1 MKVISRYIVSL
12 NDAGPKAK
20 VDIENILRNQ
30 YDAEIVTY
38 KMKSEKNDMIEKIK
52 KTIFFF
58 LNCHSKD
65 VLVCQHPLINIGWLY
80 RAKHKVCIV
89 HDLGYFRTYDKNM
102 LDKEIKTLSRFDDV
116 IVHNERMY
124 NFLKEKGLKSN
135 LIILEF
141 FDYLTTKDIKKRDN
155 KFKNPTIIYPGNWD
169 KNKASFLYDLDESK
183 MKFNINIYGPN
194 KSNSNELNN
203 KKIKFKGCFSPE
215 EIIEKMEGNL
225 GLVWSGKLDD
235 SDRDIGDKKY
245 NIYNTPHKLSC
256 FLAAGIPVIVWED
269 SAIADVV
276 KKYNIGYTINNIY
289 DINNINFSNY
299 STVEKNAQKIGK
311 KIREGY
317 YTKRALKKCTDG
329 IKDNK

>member
-20 VDIENILRNQ
+20 VDIENILKEQ
-30 YDAEIVTY
+30 YDAKIVTY

-80 RAKHKVCIV
+80 RAKHKICIV

-102 LDKEIKTLSRFDDV
+102 LEKEIKTLNRFDDV

-124 NFLKEKGLKSN
+124 NFLKDNGLKSN

-141 FDYLTTKDIKKRDN
+141 FDYLTSKDIKNKDN
-155 KFKNPTIIYPGNWD
+155 KKIKSPTIIYPGNWD
-169 KNKASFLYDLDESK
+169 KNKASFLYDLNENK

-194 KSNSNELNN
+194 KNNRNELNN

-225 GLVWSGKLDD
+225 GLVWSGKIDD
-235 SDRDIGDKKY
+235 SDRNVGDKKY

-276 KKYNIGYTINNIY
+276 KKYNIGYTIKNIY
-289 DINNINFSNY
+289 EINNLDLSDYN
-299 STVEKNAQKIGK
+299 K
-311 KIREGY
+311 KIANVLKIRKKIINGY
-317 YTKRALKKCTDG
+317 YTKTAINKCLKK
-329 IKDNK
+329 

>member
-20 VDIENILRNQ
+20 VDIENILKEQ
-30 YDAEIVTY
+30 YDAKIVTY

-80 RAKHKVCIV
+80 RAKHKICIV

-102 LDKEIKTLSRFDDV
+102 LEKEVKTLNRFDDV

-124 NFLKEKGLKSN
+124 NFLKDNGLKSN

-141 FDYLTTKDIKKRDN
+141 FDYLTSKDIKKKDN
-155 KFKNPTIIYPGNWD
+155 KKIISPTIIYPGNWD
-169 KNKASFLYDLDESK
+169 KNKASFLYDLNENK

-194 KSNSNELNN
+194 KNNSNELNN

-225 GLVWSGKLDD
+225 GLVWSGKIDD
-235 SDRDIGDKKY
+235 SDRNVGDKKY

-256 FLAAGIPVIVWED
+256 FLAAGIPVIVWEN

-276 KKYNIGYTINNIY
+276 KKYNIGYTIKNIY
-289 DINNINFSNY
+289 EINNLDLSDYN
-299 STVEKNAQKIGK
+299 K
-311 KIREGY
+311 KIANVLKIRKKIINGY
-317 YTKRALKKCTDG
+317 YTKTAINKCLKK
-329 IKDNK
+329 